1 MITVRRD
8 EMKRFVSIFVVF
20 VLIVTSVFAT
30 AGIAYGCS
38 GDDND
43 IEYPVE
49 GGNLYFDEKTGTIT
63 GCDTS
68 VTEAVIPD
76 KINGVE
82 VTSIEDGAFAYCRA
96 LTSIEM
102 PDEVVNIG
110 NHAFEECI
118 SLRSIKIP
126 AGVTS
131 IGYGTFFGCTSLKT
145 VSLNEGLEEIGDSI
159 FSKCTSLETVS
170 LNEGLKKIG
179 GYAFDECTS
188 LKSIFIPS
196 TVDSI
201 ADWAFNKCK
210 SLADIQV
217 HKDNKIFEVVDDI
230 LYATGN
236 QFWKRDIPDVG
247 NIRELIR
254 CSTRKSGKVVIDENV
269 GIINRAAF
277 SGCSQITDIIVEN
290 DDDRKSVNGILY
302 DYIGML
308 DDNDKLVWGWNVQCC
323 PEGKTGEIFI
333 EEGTMFS
340 FGNAFENCVNITG
353 VNIPDSVQEIGYATF
368 KNCRNLR
375 KATIGEGVREIGQSA
390 FEECSSLR
398 EIVIPDSVKSIGGS
412 AFSDCNS
419 LRNVIIE
426 DGVEEINYDAFENCS
441 SLREIVIPGSVKSLE
456 RSIFSGCSNLSKVTL
471 EYGIEKVSPYTFF
484 GCVSLAEI
492 TIPGSVKKIEDHTFY
507 HYDDG
512 GNYVGNLNKVTL
524 GYGVESIG
532 ECAFYGNEITE
543 LKLPGSLK
551 SIGDQA
557 FYSNKLNKVTIPEG
571 VTSIGE
577 GAFEEN
583 EITELKL
590 PNSLKSIGAYAF
602 EDNNLTKVV
611 IPEGVTSM
619 GEGAF
624 ASCSSLRSIEILN
637 GVTSIGEYAFRDCG
651 SLRSIEIPK
660 TVTHIGAGAFYN
672 CSSLRSIEIPKTVT
686 HIGAEAF
693 YNCSSLRSI
702 EIPNSVMSIGES
714 AFSWC
719 SSLRSI
725 EIPDGI
731 TRIEDAVFQGCS
743 TLRSIRI
750 PEGVTSIGDVAFRW
764 CSSLTSMKLP
774 KGVTNIGSD
783 VFSNC
788 SSLRSIEIP
797 DRVTSIEMC
806 VFSGCSSL
814 TSIKLPDG
822 VTSIGYFAFRGCSSL
837 TSIIIPTSVTEI
849 GFDSFENHS
858 DDLVIYGYT
867 GSYAETYAEDYGIKF
882 VAYDGKYKESVPKG
896 KYGIFVIDSRGKA
909 IKGADVEF
917 GSHSGVTDG
926 NGLALFPKWTDGT
939 PLIKVSCDGYVSYSN
954 EDTDYEKSSDAYD
967 VITLYKTSE
976 ANLMLTKAMYKMGRL
991 KEVNLLHN
999 ARTVYKPSSA
1009 DIISS
1014 DSEFSLTCTAKDA
1027 NAASRYE
1034 LWQNNKKI
1042 DESDDGR
1049 FKSLRAS
1056 MFDEGKGVFVKVYNS
1071 DGRAVSTHINLEFAE
1086 SDTGSSEIEIGQ
1098 TINITIKD
1106 DVPLL
1111 GGHQMKVDLFKK
1123 LPFKVK
1129 VSDDTCYFGLNVGN
1143 FEETDPKEIRKNLQL
1158 LKEIN
1163 KLELN
1168 KNNSKSLKN
1177 LIAKAETSAKPDF
1190 DIQVVGYGECKLGKN
1205 GKLASEITLY
1215 LGIQASVELSKQW
1228 THVAAVVPVT
1238 VHLDA
1243 GLETEAGGKIN
1254 IDRVKSQLTGDI
1266 VLKVTPKASLFL
1278 GVGVGKLASAGGYGS
1293 ASLEAESVVMG
1304 SSPNGLNYINADL
1317 EAGIKYYFFGM
1328 ENKDVLA
1335 HGKYNLYTRAS
1346 GTKTLSMLPQTEE
1359 PDYDL
1364 YRAEDL
1370 KKHDLSYIAGKSEW
1384 FGNTASAQRK
1394 SRGISQSSEIKNL
1407 ITTAYENSTP
1417 SVVSDGETMIMAYLD
1432 ADVSRGANNAT
1443 VVEYS
1448 IYDEST
1454 GTWGEPVKL
1463 DSNDTADYQPQLYLI
1478 GQDIYLTYQDCSNV
1492 YGDDDNTRIEDLVK
1506 QQNIRT
1512 AKFNR
1517 QTRMFEIVNTVDAA
1531 DKYRSCQTAGTMNGA
1546 AVTAWVESSGGDIF
1560 NQNDTNEIWYSTYDG
1575 TSWNTP
1581 EKEITGAKCVTALA
1595 VTESGIAYVS
1605 DMDMDLNTDG
1615 DKVLYIGQ
1623 KEIDSGRV
1631 SELKVC
1637 DGIMMWTNDGIL
1649 KKYEE
1654 NTVSTVFDDISI
1666 LGEFVLAGNTLY
1678 YTVAGEGC
1686 ANIYGRKYDAA
1697 SESWSEAVRITSGDR
1712 YIEYLSAAELN
1723 GNLYAAFTDT
1733 KVTIT
1738 TTVAGNEEINDI
1750 IRECNLS
1757 WCRLEEV
1764 TDLTVEDAE
1773 YDSAAVVLGGKVPV
1787 SVTVRNS
1794 GSSAIDTADVTVT
1807 DESGDT
1813 VYESAVNMD
1822 LAAGASKQIEVPV
1835 AMGETI
1841 SEHTYSISVNV
1852 NGDRNTDD
1860 NSIDTVIGYTDL
1872 ELECE
1877 QVQVGDII
1885 SLYMTVTNRS
1895 YAPSSGRLEIT
1906 CGDKCTYTADVPVL
1920 EYGESSTSVANLS
1933 EIALSDGSSGQIRV
1947 EAVADAA
1954 EDETYNNYELVYLDL
1969 DYDITYYAQA
1979 GDENTFAVESKTYD
1993 EYAEITE
2000 DEPVRDGYR
2009 FLGWS
2014 TDSEAGEA
2022 EYTAGD
2028 SISSNRNLTLY
2039 GIWQESRVYTV
2050 SGNITSYSDKKAVVK
2065 VYEEDTEKEDII
2077 DPYDDIV
2084 TPDEDMALP
2093 YEVSVGTPVSDGDTY
2108 TQEYS
2113 VALEA
2118 GNYVIAVYI
2127 PGYGI
2132 HMENIKV
2139 TDSEVTGDVKLYLLG
2154 DANGDGK
2161 VRIGDKAVLA
2171 RYIAEWK
2178 GYDKLLNEE
2187 AADING
2193 DGRINAADRMLLERH
2208 LAGWSRYKVLEYGMN
2223 TGEY

>member
-1 MITVRRD
+1 MIP
-8 EMKRFVSIFVVF
+8 K
-20 VLIVTSVFAT
+20 
-30 AGIAYGCS
+30 
-38 GDDND
+38 
-43 IEYPVE
+43 
-49 GGNLYFDEKTGTIT
+49 
-63 GCDTS
+63 
-68 VTEAVIPD
+68 
-76 KINGVE
+76 
-82 VTSIEDGAFAYCRA
+82 
-96 LTSIEM
+96 
-102 PDEVVNIG
+102 
-110 NHAFEECI
+110 
-118 SLRSIKIP
+118 
-126 AGVTS
+126 
-131 IGYGTFFGCTSLKT
+131 
-145 VSLNEGLEEIGDSI
+145 
-159 FSKCTSLETVS
+159 
-170 LNEGLKKIG
+170 
-179 GYAFDECTS
+179 
-188 LKSIFIPS
+188 
-196 TVDSI
+196 
-201 ADWAFNKCK
+201 
-210 SLADIQV
+210 
-217 HKDNKIFEVVDDI
+217 
-230 LYATGN
+230 
-236 QFWKRDIPDVG
+236 
-247 NIRELIR
+247 
-254 CSTRKSGKVVIDENV
+254 
-269 GIINRAAF
+269 
-277 SGCSQITDIIVEN
+277 
-290 DDDRKSVNGILY
+290 
-302 DYIGML
+302 
-308 DDNDKLVWGWNVQCC
+308 
-323 PEGKTGEIFI
+323 
-333 EEGTMFS
+333 
-340 FGNAFENCVNITG
+340 
-353 VNIPDSVQEIGYATF
+353 
-368 KNCRNLR
+368 
-375 KATIGEGVREIGQSA
+375 
-390 FEECSSLR
+390 
-398 EIVIPDSVKSIGGS
+398 
-412 AFSDCNS
+412 
-419 LRNVIIE
+419 
-426 DGVEEINYDAFENCS
+426 
-441 SLREIVIPGSVKSLE
+441 
-456 RSIFSGCSNLSKVTL
+456 
-471 EYGIEKVSPYTFF
+471 
-484 GCVSLAEI
+484 
-492 TIPGSVKKIEDHTFY
+492 
-507 HYDDG
+507 
-512 GNYVGNLNKVTL
+512 
-524 GYGVESIG
+524 
-532 ECAFYGNEITE
+532 
-543 LKLPGSLK
+543 
-551 SIGDQA
+551 
-557 FYSNKLNKVTIPEG
+557 G

-577 GAFEEN
+577 HAFCGN
-583 EITELKL
+583 DITELKL
-590 PNSLKSIGAYAF
+590 SGSVESIGDYAF
-602 EDNNLTKVV
+602 EKNNLTKAVIPKGVTSIGEHAFCENHITELNLPGSVRSIGDFAFYDNNLTKVV
-611 IPEGVTSM
+611 IPNGATSI

-624 ASCSSLRSIEILN
+624 ERNDITELKLSNSVE
-637 GVTSIGEYAFRDCG
+637 SIGY
-651 SLRSIEIPK
+651 S
-660 TVTHIGAGAFYN
+660 AFYDN
-672 CSSLRSIEIPKTVT
+672 NLTKVI
-686 HIGAEAF
+686 
-693 YNCSSLRSI
+693 
-702 EIPNSVMSIGES
+702 
-714 AFSWC
+714 
-719 SSLRSI
+719 
-725 EIPDGI
+725 
-731 TRIEDAVFQGCS
+731 
-743 TLRSIRI
+743 I
-750 PEGVTSIGDVAFRW
+750 PEGVTSIGGGAFSKNYELREVVI
-764 CSSLTSMKLP
+764 P
-774 KGVTNIGSD
+774 K
-783 VFSNC
+783 
-788 SSLRSIEIP
+788 
-797 DRVTSIEMC
+797 
-806 VFSGCSSL
+806 
-814 TSIKLPDG
+814 
-822 VTSIGYFAFRGCSSL
+822 
-837 TSIIIPTSVTEI
+837 SVTYI
-849 GFDSFENHS
+849 GGYAFGYPNCP

-867 GSYAETYAEDYGIKF
+867 GSYAQTYAEEYGIKF

-939 PLIKVSCDGYVSYSN
+939 PLIKVSCDGYISYSN

-1042 DESDDGR
+1042 DESDSGR

-1111 GGHQMKVDLFKK
+1111 GGHQMKVDLSKK

-1177 LIAKAETSAKPDF
+1177 LISKAETSAKPDF
-1190 DIQVVGYGECKLGKN
+1190 DIQVVGYGECKLGKT

-1215 LGIQASVELSKQW
+1215 LGVQASVELSKQW

-1293 ASLEAESVVMG
+1293 ASLEAEAVVMG
-1304 SSPNGLNYINADL
+1304 SSPNGLNYIDANL
-1317 EAGIKYYFFGM
+1317 EAGIKYYLFGM

-1335 HGKYNLYTRAS
+1335 HGKYNLYKRTVGA
-1346 GTKTLSMLPQTEE
+1346 KTLSMLPQTEE
-1359 PDYDL
+1359 TDYDL
-1364 YRAEDL
+1364 YKAEDL
-1370 KKHDLSYIAGKSEW
+1370 KKQDLSYIAGKSEW

-1394 SRGISQSSEIKNL
+1394 SRGVSQSSEIKNL

-1417 SVVSDGETMIMAYLD
+1417 TVVSDGETMIMAYLD

-1443 VVEYS
+1443 VVKYS

-1492 YGDDDNTRIEDLVK
+1492 YRDDDNTRIEDLVK

-1517 QTRMFEIVNTVDAA
+1517 QTRTFEIVNTIDAA
-1531 DKYRSCQTAGTMNGA
+1531 DKYRSCQTAGTMNEN
-1546 AVTAWVESSGGDIF
+1546 AVTAWVENSGKDIF

-1605 DMDMDLNTDG
+1605 DTDMNLNTDG

-1623 KEIDSGRV
+1623 KEIDSGRI

-1666 LGEFVLAGNTLY
+1666 PGEFVLAGNTLY
-1678 YTVAGEGC
+1678 YTVAGEGYS
-1686 ANIYGRKYDAA
+1686 NIYGRKYDAA
-1697 SESWSEAVRITSGDR
+1697 SESWSESVRITSGDR

-1723 GNLYAAFTDT
+1723 GTLYAAFTDT

-1738 TTVAGNEEINDI
+1738 TTTAGNEKINDI

-1764 TDLTVEDAE
+1764 TDLMVEDAE
-1773 YDSAAVVLGGKVPV
+1773 YDSTAVMPGGNVPV
-1787 SVTVRNS
+1787 RVTVRNS
-1794 GSSAIDTADVTVT
+1794 GSSVIDTADVTVT

-1835 AMGETI
+1835 AMGDTI

-1852 NGDRNTDD
+1852 NGDRNADD
-1860 NSIDTVIGYTDL
+1860 NSIETVIGYTDL

-1877 QVQVGDII
+1877 QVQVGDVI

-1895 YAPSSGRLEIT
+1895 HAASSGRLEIT

-1947 EAVADAA
+1947 EAAADAA

-2039 GIWQESRVYTV
+2039 GVWQESRAYTV

-2077 DPYDDIV
+2077 DPYDYIV
-2084 TPDEDMALP
+2084 APDEDMALP

-2127 PGYGI
+2127 PGYGL

-2178 GYDKLLNEE
+2178 EYDRLLTEE
-2187 AADING
+2187 GADING

-2223 TGEY
+2223 IGEY

>member
-1 MITVRRD
+1 M
-8 EMKRFVSIFVVF
+8 
-20 VLIVTSVFAT
+20 
-30 AGIAYGCS
+30 
-38 GDDND
+38 
-43 IEYPVE
+43 
-49 GGNLYFDEKTGTIT
+49 
-63 GCDTS
+63 
-68 VTEAVIPD
+68 
-76 KINGVE
+76 
-82 VTSIEDGAFAYCRA
+82 
-96 LTSIEM
+96 
-102 PDEVVNIG
+102 
-110 NHAFEECI
+110 
-118 SLRSIKIP
+118 
-126 AGVTS
+126 
-131 IGYGTFFGCTSLKT
+131 
-145 VSLNEGLEEIGDSI
+145 
-159 FSKCTSLETVS
+159 
-170 LNEGLKKIG
+170 
-179 GYAFDECTS
+179 
-188 LKSIFIPS
+188 
-196 TVDSI
+196 
-201 ADWAFNKCK
+201 
-210 SLADIQV
+210 
-217 HKDNKIFEVVDDI
+217 
-230 LYATGN
+230 
-236 QFWKRDIPDVG
+236 
-247 NIRELIR
+247 
-254 CSTRKSGKVVIDENV
+254 
-269 GIINRAAF
+269 
-277 SGCSQITDIIVEN
+277 
-290 DDDRKSVNGILY
+290 
-302 DYIGML
+302 
-308 DDNDKLVWGWNVQCC
+308 
-323 PEGKTGEIFI
+323 
-333 EEGTMFS
+333 
-340 FGNAFENCVNITG
+340 
-353 VNIPDSVQEIGYATF
+353 
-368 KNCRNLR
+368 
-375 KATIGEGVREIGQSA
+375 
-390 FEECSSLR
+390 
-398 EIVIPDSVKSIGGS
+398 
-412 AFSDCNS
+412 
-419 LRNVIIE
+419 
-426 DGVEEINYDAFENCS
+426 
-441 SLREIVIPGSVKSLE
+441 
-456 RSIFSGCSNLSKVTL
+456 
-471 EYGIEKVSPYTFF
+471 
-484 GCVSLAEI
+484 
-492 TIPGSVKKIEDHTFY
+492 
-507 HYDDG
+507 
-512 GNYVGNLNKVTL
+512 
-524 GYGVESIG
+524 
-532 ECAFYGNEITE
+532 
-543 LKLPGSLK
+543 
-551 SIGDQA
+551 
-557 FYSNKLNKVTIPEG
+557 
-571 VTSIGE
+571 
-577 GAFEEN
+577 
-583 EITELKL
+583 
-590 PNSLKSIGAYAF
+590 
-602 EDNNLTKVV
+602 
-611 IPEGVTSM
+611 
-619 GEGAF
+619 
-624 ASCSSLRSIEILN
+624 
-637 GVTSIGEYAFRDCG
+637 
-651 SLRSIEIPK
+651 
-660 TVTHIGAGAFYN
+660 
-672 CSSLRSIEIPKTVT
+672 
-686 HIGAEAF
+686 
-693 YNCSSLRSI
+693 
-702 EIPNSVMSIGES
+702 
-714 AFSWC
+714 
-719 SSLRSI
+719 
-725 EIPDGI
+725 
-731 TRIEDAVFQGCS
+731 
-743 TLRSIRI
+743 
-750 PEGVTSIGDVAFRW
+750 
-764 CSSLTSMKLP
+764 
-774 KGVTNIGSD
+774 
-783 VFSNC
+783 
-788 SSLRSIEIP
+788 
-797 DRVTSIEMC
+797 
-806 VFSGCSSL
+806 
-814 TSIKLPDG
+814 
-822 VTSIGYFAFRGCSSL
+822 
-837 TSIIIPTSVTEI
+837 
-849 GFDSFENHS
+849 
-858 DDLVIYGYT
+858 
-867 GSYAETYAEDYGIKF
+867 
-882 VAYDGKYKESVPKG
+882 
-896 KYGIFVIDSRGKA
+896 
-909 IKGADVEF
+909 
-917 GSHSGVTDG
+917 
-926 NGLALFPKWTDGT
+926 
-939 PLIKVSCDGYVSYSN
+939 
-954 EDTDYEKSSDAYD
+954 
-967 VITLYKTSE
+967 
-976 ANLMLTKAMYKMGRL
+976 
-991 KEVNLLHN
+991 
-999 ARTVYKPSSA
+999 
-1009 DIISS
+1009 
-1014 DSEFSLTCTAKDA
+1014 
-1027 NAASRYE
+1027 
-1034 LWQNNKKI
+1034 
-1042 DESDDGR
+1042 
-1049 FKSLRAS
+1049 
-1056 MFDEGKGVFVKVYNS
+1056 
-1071 DGRAVSTHINLEFAE
+1071 
-1086 SDTGSSEIEIGQ
+1086 
-1098 TINITIKD
+1098 
-1106 DVPLL
+1106 
-1111 GGHQMKVDLFKK
+1111 
-1123 LPFKVK
+1123 
-1129 VSDDTCYFGLNVGN
+1129 GN
-1143 FEETDPKEIRKNLQL
+1143 FEETDPKEIRKNVQL

-1335 HGKYNLYTRAS
+1335 HGKYNLYKRTVGA
-1346 GTKTLSMLPQTEE
+1346 KTLSMLPQTEE
-1359 PDYDL
+1359 TDYDL
-1364 YRAEDL
+1364 YKAEDL
-1370 KKHDLSYIAGKSEW
+1370 KKQDLSYVAGKSEW
-1384 FGNTASAQRK
+1384 FGNTVSVQRK
-1394 SRGISQSSEIKNL
+1394 SRGVSQSSEIKNL

-1417 SVVSDGETMIMAYLD
+1417 TVVSDGETMIMAYLD

-1443 VVEYS
+1443 VVKYS
-1448 IYDEST
+1448 IYDESA

-1517 QTRMFEIVNTVDAA
+1517 QTRTFEIVNTIDAA

-1546 AVTAWVESSGGDIF
+1546 AVTAWVENSGKDIF

-1595 VTESGIAYVS
+1595 VTDSGIAYVS
-1605 DMDMDLNTDG
+1605 DTDMNLNTDE
-1615 DKVLYIGQ
+1615 DKVLYIG
-1623 KEIDSGRV
+1623 ENVLDSGRI
-1631 SELKVC
+1631 SGLKVC

-1666 LGEFVLAGNTLY
+1666 PGEFVLTGNTLY

-1686 ANIYGRKYDAA
+1686 SNIYGRKYDAA
-1697 SESWSEAVRITSGDR
+1697 SESWSESVRITSGDR

-1835 AMGETI
+1835 AMGDTI

-1860 NSIDTVIGYTDL
+1860 NSIDTVIGYTDF

-1877 QVQVGDII
+1877 QVQVGDVI

-2014 TDSEAGEA
+2014 TDSEAQNA

-2028 SISSNRNLTLY
+2028 SISLNRNLTLY
-2039 GIWQESRVYTV
+2039 GVWQESRAYTV
-2050 SGNITSYSDKKAVVK
+2050 SGNIISYSDKKAVVK
-2065 VYEEDTEKEDII
+2065 VYEEYTEKEDII

-2084 TPDEDMALP
+2084 APDEDMALP

-2118 GNYVIAVYI
+2118 GNYVIAVYV

-2132 HMENIKV
+2132 HMENIEV

-2208 LAGWSRYKVLEYGMN
+2208 IAGWSRCKVLEYGMN